1 MPENLAIK
9 PFSLSKFDTEQNLFF
24 TYLILIVA
32 NLQQPIEKFTT
43 LFNANMTKNTL
54 WSQTLN
60 TFMFKNSLFSS

>member
-9 PFSLSKFDTEQNLFF
+9 PFSFSKFDTEQNLFF

-32 NLQQPIEKFTT
+32 NLQQPIENFTT
-43 LFNANMTKNTL
+43 LFNTNMTKNTL
-54 WSQTLN
+54 MSQTLN